1 MTGKTGYCSLCKH
14 PQVVALNNAI
24 KANKGYTICSRE
36 MESIGMTFAKRT
48 FLKHK
53 EHLQHPLITDAEK
66 SRRDAPVSN
75 RAVLEAIRDIGMKKA
90 LDDPDA
96 VNVNH
101 ALRAAKILQD
111 AEGKQETVL
120 VLLAKAVQG
129 PPPELMEGEYK
140 VIETSEVSN
149 G

>member
-1 MTGKTGYCSLCKH
+1 MSKTGYCSLCRH
-14 PQVVALNNAI
+14 PKVKALNNAI
-24 KANKGYTICSRE
+24 IAGKGYTVASRE
-36 MESIGMTFAKRT
+36 MEQLGMKFAKAT
-48 FLKHK
+48 FLTHK
-53 EHLQHPLITDAEK
+53 AHLKSPLMTDAEVAHK
-66 SRRDAPVSN
+66 EVPVSN

-111 AEGKQETVL
+111 AEGKQETIL

-129 PPPELMEGEYK
+129 PPPEIIDGEY
-140 VIETSEVSN
+140 VEQLETSEVS
-149 G
+149 